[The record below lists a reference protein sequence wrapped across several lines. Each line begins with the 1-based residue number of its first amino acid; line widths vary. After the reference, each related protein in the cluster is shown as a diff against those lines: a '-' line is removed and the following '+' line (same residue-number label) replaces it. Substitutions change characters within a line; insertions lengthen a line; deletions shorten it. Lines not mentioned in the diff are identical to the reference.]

1 MKSSSSTNNANPQL
15 LLSSNNN
22 NNNNNN
28 SSGGNGG
35 FVVPFKTASYNGAG
49 DACFFQGGGVCGG
62 GGSNHHHATSAGGMD
77 GFLNHHHHHQNNHLN
92 HQSYRSVTRRSSGI
106 LPAEFMVNPIL
117 FSSSHHHNN
126 NTANG
131 GNTDGGGGCLDNT
144 TGKRKHE
151 SLCDVLRT
159 AEEVME
165 MAFIPRGSGSSFK
178 RSRFCQEQDQEDSS
192 VSGGAAAGLLLD
204 DSWCSLSPLQVQGKP
219 TTTRSTCTTND
230 CLMMLTPTPI
240 KQDSIQVVK
249 DVQFG
254 SLWKPNEPLATDL
267 LKFLLP
273 MNTTTTT
280 TTTSAVA
287 GKQEQEDHHSHE
299 DDTFLLHQEGLIPY
313 ESADNM
319 MMMSSISSL
328 DADDFMNEPCKTASS
343 NFDLDEEASLVTPKK
358 KHQQQQHQQQERL
371 SSESPSTATMGA
383 SACYKEE
390 QWNERYQELVEY
402 TKANGHCLVK
412 HQWSKNR
419 PLAQWVKRQRYQYKL
434 KCDGRRS
441 TLTDERLKLLNDL
454 NFVWSTQRA
463 IWEEKYNELVEYA
476 DIHGHCNVPSNYDA
490 NRPLAIWVRCQ
501 RRQYK
506 LFVQRRQ
513 EREEKGLSPIDADDA
528 NESITQE
535 RIMKLKQLGFSFNP
549 RNLKLRK

>member
-1 MKSSSSTNNANPQL
+1 MMKSSSSTASGANPL
-15 LLSSNNN
+15 VLSNN
-22 NNNNNN
+22 
-28 SSGGNGG
+28 NGG
-35 FVVPFKTASYNGAG
+35 FVAPFKTASHNGVG
-49 DACFFQGGGVCGG
+49 DAACFFQGGGGG
-62 GGSNHHHATSAGGMD
+62 GGGASNRHAPTGGMD
-77 GFLNHHHHHQNNHLN
+77 AFHHHHQFHHQNLN
-92 HQSYRSVTRRSSGI
+92 HQSYRTATRRSSGI

-117 FSSSHHHNN
+117 FSSSHHNH
-126 NTANG
+126 TANG
-131 GNTDGGGGCLDNT
+131 RVGSGSGGDGCLDYNQN
-144 TGKRKHE
+144 GKRKHE

-165 MAFIPRGSGSSFK
+165 MAFLPRGAGSGATAGGSNK
-178 RSRFCQEQDQEDSS
+178 RSRYFCPQDHEDDDD
-192 VSGGAAAGLLLD
+192 VAAAATLLD
-204 DSWCSLSPLQVQGKP
+204 DSWCLSPPQVGKA
-219 TTTRSTCTTND
+219 TRSTTNNE

-254 SLWKPNEPLATDL
+254 SLWQPNEPLATDL

-273 MNTTTTT
+273 MNTTT
-280 TTTSAVA
+280 SGVH
-287 GKQEQEDHHSHE
+287 KEEQDHHQQ
-299 DDTFLLHQEGLIPY
+299 DKFLLHQGLAPY
-313 ESADNM
+313 ESSDPNL
-319 MMMSSISSL
+319 MMMSSMSSL
-328 DADDFMNEPCKTASS
+328 DVDDFMMNDTRMKSEPVRSTSSS
-343 NFDLDEEASLVTPKK
+343 NVTPKK
-358 KHQQQQHQQQERL
+358 KQKQQQQGL
-371 SSESPSTATMGA
+371 SSESPSTSATGA

-402 TKANGHCLVK
+402 TKINGHCLVK

-476 DIHGHCNVPSNYDA
+476 DVNGHCNVPSNYDA

-513 EREEKGLSPIDADDA
+513 EREENGLSPMDAADDG

-535 RIMKLKQLGFSFNP
+535 RILKLKQLGFSFNP